1 MCVGE
6 TGEVVD
12 VSKITRI
19 TTVQAKGRGSRQMCK
34 PNKYGFPRTQ
44 AKSVKRLH
52 GFQTGDR
59 VRLNQPSGKYKGQHE
74 GVVSIRATGMLDIKT
89 TQGMKITAKHDRFT
103 LLQRFDGYA
112 YSHQRAG

>member
-1 MCVGE
+1 
-6 TGEVVD
+6 
-12 VSKITRI
+12 
-19 TTVQAKGRGSRQMCK
+19 MCK

-59 VRLNQPSGKYKGQHE
+59 VKLNQPSGKYKGQHE